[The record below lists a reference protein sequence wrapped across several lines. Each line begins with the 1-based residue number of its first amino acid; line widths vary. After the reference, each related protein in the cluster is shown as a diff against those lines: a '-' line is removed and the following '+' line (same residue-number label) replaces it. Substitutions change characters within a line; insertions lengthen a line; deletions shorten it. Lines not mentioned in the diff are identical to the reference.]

1 MAKDTGSK
9 WRCAIQMSQAT
20 ILHVQDAVGCR
31 AGPSGDSKLKGHLVF
46 KGGVDRKT
54 IRWVGHFGRGGGRPQ
69 EHRGGTCPGEEPS
82 LAAGHT
88 HC

>member
-9 WRCAIQMSQAT
+9 WCCAIQMSQAT
-20 ILHVQDAVGCR
+20 ILHVQDAVGHR
-31 AGPSGDSKLKGHLVF
+31 AGPSGDLKLKGHLVF
-46 KGGVDRKT
+46 KGGGDCKT
-54 IRWVGHFGRGGGRPQ
+54 IKWVGHFGREEEVSRSTEADG
-69 EHRGGTCPGEEPS
+69 PGEEPS